1 MKDIAFYAESFGC
14 QMNAYDTDV
23 ISSLLVGRGARVVS
37 SPAEA
42 DCIVVNT
49 CSVRD
54 HAERRAIGRL
64 LDLSRHGHAMLAVC
78 GCMAQRRGAELF
90 EIVPSVRVI
99 AGTGAYAALPMA
111 IERALSTGER
121 FALLDDGEEAAY
133 EILPREGPGSVSRYV
148 AITRGCESY
157 CSYCIVPYLRG
168 PLRSRSASS
177 IVAEVAALER
187 AGAREITLLGQNVI
201 AYRDGDADFPVL
213 AHRILAET
221 GIPRLR
227 FLTSHPRDVTADLFD
242 LMASQPR
249 FCAHIHLPVQSG
261 SDRVLAAMNRGYTR
275 DRYLAL
281 LAEGRSRV
289 PDLAVTSDVI
299 VGFPGETAREFDD
312 TIDLVR
318 RAGFDSSFTFVYSP
332 RAGTAAA
339 AIPDDVSADEKKRR
353 LAVLNEVVQEERGRI
368 LRAQLGATAEIL
380 LDGAVQKGETRWLKG
395 RTPQFRNVLVRAN
408 AGSPGEFVRVVL
420 SRLVHFTFE
429 GEPVA
434 AP

>member
-1 MKDIAFYAESFGC
+1 MKDVAFYTESFGC
-14 QMNAYDTDV
+14 QMNAYDTEV
-23 ISSLLVGRGARVVS
+23 ISSLLASRGAREVS
-37 SPAEA
+37 SPEEA

-64 LDLSRHGHAMLAVC
+64 LDLSRHRRAMLAVC
-78 GCMAQRRGAELF
+78 GCMAQRLGEELF
-90 EIVPSVRVI
+90 DIVPSVRVI
-99 AGTGAYAALPMA
+99 AGTGAYAGLPMA

-121 FALLDDGEEAAY
+121 FALLGYDGEAAY
-133 EILPREGPGSVSRYV
+133 EILPRAGPESVSRYV

-177 IVAEVAALER
+177 IVEEAGALER
-187 AGAREITLLGQNVI
+187 AGTREITLLGQNVI
-201 AYRDGDADFPVL
+201 AYRDGETDFIAL
-213 AHRILAET
+213 ARRILDET

-249 FCAHIHLPVQSG
+249 LCGHIHLPVQSG
-261 SDRVLAAMNRGYTR
+261 NDRVLAAMNRGYTR

-299 VGFPGETAREFDD
+299 VGFPGETPREFDD

-318 RAGFDSSFTFVYSP
+318 RAMFDSAFTFMYSA

-339 AIPDDVSADEKKRR
+339 AVPDDVSADEKKRR
-353 LAVLNEVVQEERGRI
+353 LAILNEAVQEERGRI
-368 LRAQLGATAEIL
+368 LRSQLGATAEIL
-380 LDGAVQKGETRWLKG
+380 LDGAVEKGETRWLKG
-395 RTPQFRNVLVRAN
+395 RTPQFRNVLVRAD
-408 AGSPGEFVRVVL
+408 AGAPGGFVRVVL
-420 SRLVHFTFE
+420 SRLLNFTFE
-429 GEPVA
+429 GEPVE

>member
-1 MKDIAFYAESFGC
+1 MKDVSFYTESFGC
-14 QMNAYDTDV
+14 QMNAYDTEV
-23 ISSLLVGRGARVVS
+23 ISSLLAACGAREVS
-37 SPAEA
+37 SPEEA

-64 LDLSRHGHAMLAVC
+64 LDLSRHRRAMLAVC
-78 GCMAQRRGAELF
+78 GCMAQRLGEDLF
-90 EIVPSVRVI
+90 DIVPSVRVI
-99 AGTGAYAALPMA
+99 AGTAAYAALPMA

-121 FALLDDGEEAAY
+121 FALLDDAGEAAY
-133 EILPREGPGSVSRYV
+133 EILPRAGPEGVSRYV

-177 IVAEVAALER
+177 IVEEVGALER

-201 AYRDGDADFPVL
+201 AYRDGEADFPAL
-213 AHRILAET
+213 ARRILDET

-227 FLTSHPRDVTADLFD
+227 FLTSHPRDVTADIFD

-249 FCAHIHLPVQSG
+249 LCGHMHLPVQSG
-261 SDRVLAAMNRGYTR
+261 NDRVLAAMNRGYTR

-299 VGFPGETAREFDD
+299 VGFPGETPREFDD

-318 RAGFDSSFTFVYSP
+318 RARFDSAFTFMYSA

-339 AIPDDVSADEKKRR
+339 AVPDDVSSDEKKRR
-353 LAVLNEVVQEERGRI
+353 LAILNEAVQEERGRI
-368 LRAQLGATAEIL
+368 LRSQLGATAEIL
-380 LDGAVQKGETRWLKG
+380 LDGAVEKGETRWLKG
-395 RTPQFRNVLVRAN
+395 RTPQFRNVLVRAD
-408 AGSPGEFVRVVL
+408 AGAPGGFVRVVL
-420 SRLVHFTFE
+420 SRLVNFTFE
-429 GEPVA
+429 GEPVE